1 MRKKEKLWWKMASRR
16 IPRTLHGSNFSVAL
30 KVLGVAAAVGS
41 VWMSWGYRLHLQA
54 MHNANAYERELAR
67 RVGWDESALHAFSA
81 RNTRG
86 ATELEDAAIFER
98 IEKSG
103 GGQR

>member
-1 MRKKEKLWWKMASRR
+1 M
-16 IPRTLHGSNFSVAL
+16 
-30 KVLGVAAAVGS
+30 KVVGVAAAVGS

-67 RVGWDESALHAFSA
+67 RVGWDESTLHAFSE
-81 RNTRG
+81 RNSRG
-86 ATELEDAAIFER
+86 ATDLEDAAIFER

-103 GGQR
+103 ATQR